1 MLLYFL
7 FACVTGEEGVI
18 GSAAGRA
25 LKNLRWLS
33 QKTGVVTLLFNIDSI
48 LSFEDLDSFIPIGK
62 STEMIWIQCF
72 SSIPN
77 QLRYGGKF
85 PPVITLYAI
94 SFLLDHESFIND

>member
-33 QKTGVVTLLFNIDSI
+33 QKTGVVTLLFNIHSI
-48 LSFEDLDSFIPIGK
+48 LSFEDLDSFIPIGE
-62 STEMIWIQCF
+62 STEMIWIRCF
-72 SSIPN
+72 SFIPV
-77 QLRYGGKF
+77 GKPAVVRGEI
-85 PPVITLYAI
+85 PPGHNTICSLIFVG
-94 SFLLDHESFIND
+94 S